1 MTTRTRAEEALI
13 RLCEMGELEPGQGR
27 EFTVQGHHVMLLG
40 THKGVRAYRNS
51 CPHQGRS
58 LTFAPNEFLFSSKGL
73 LVCPHHG
80 ASFETVT
87 GLCTDGPCK
96 GGSLQG
102 LELVARGD
110 ELCIDPASLR

>member
-1 MTTRTRAEEALI
+1 MTTSAETKAALV
-13 RLCEMGELEPGQGR
+13 RLCSMDELAPGEGR
-27 EFTVQGHHVMLLG
+27 EFNVQGHHVMLLG
-40 THKGVRAYRNS
+40 TDEGVRAYRNS

-80 ASFETVT
+80 ASFEPGT

-96 GGSLQG
+96 GGSLQV
-102 LELVARGD
+102 LELVAQGD